1 MSNPNPQE
9 LMAKGIKHAMAG
21 RHNQALKSF
30 DKALRLAPNEPALW
44 FNKGNL
50 LSEMHRLKEALVCF
64 EKTTT
69 IVSNNPQVWFA
80 KGITLERLQRYQD
93 AIDCFDKVLAITP
106 DNPEAWLRKG
116 INFGSLKSYEK
127 ALSALDKALS
137 IQPNHPE
144 ILFYK
149 GIALRASGQD
159 ELAINV
165 FKQAIRVKP
174 DFAEAWCQLGMANM
188 ALYKFDTALTGYNKS
203 LALNPDY
210 REALLGKST
219 SLRRLEKLED
229 AEKSIQSA
237 ISKYPNDS
245 DCYAESGVI
254 QDAKGNYHEAV
265 KNFQKSI
272 RLNPENVLAQHALAM
287 QTKYTEVDSNAA
299 VLERLLQKE
308 DLPDSDKSLLH
319 FGLGY
324 IYQNL
329 EDYDISYQHFE
340 KANKLCA
347 LESEHDL
354 AGLSQKVETL
364 LMNFKPELRH
374 QVSGSGYTEDQSI
387 LIIGLPRTGKTML
400 ENIIGL
406 SSNTAKTGESAAGI
420 LSSTIEKRMPQLNN
434 YTSVSAIQDLD
445 GNQVT
450 ETGRESSTSIRELHE
465 ISKRVIGTAPN
476 LDLHVGIALLSL
488 PNLKIIHVARN
499 REDNI
504 FEIFTKQFAS
514 HAYQYTYN
522 IPDISEKYDSH
533 HKIMSHWKKIFPDSI
548 HTVNFEDLLCDPEME
563 IKRILEFCDLPY
575 ENEYMEYMN
584 SNYSSMPEKAIG
596 VWKHYEKHL
605 KPYF

>member
-1 MSNPNPQE
+1 
-9 LMAKGIKHAMAG
+9 MAKGIKHAMAG

-188 ALYKFDTALTGYNKS
+188 ALYKFDTALTSYNKS

-210 REALLGKST
+210 REA
-219 SLRRLEKLED
+219 
-229 AEKSIQSA
+229 
-237 ISKYPNDS
+237 
-245 DCYAESGVI
+245 
-254 QDAKGNYHEAV
+254 
-265 KNFQKSI
+265 
-272 RLNPENVLAQHALAM
+272 
-287 QTKYTEVDSNAA
+287 
-299 VLERLLQKE
+299 
-308 DLPDSDKSLLH
+308 LLH

-548 HTVNFEDLLCDPEME
+548 HTINFEDLLCDPEME